1 MVETGEFFDDVDLD
15 NPDYDKINQKTDG
28 GEDVM
33 DMDIKKMD
41 GDTIRTLQPTSD
53 RVLVRLYEPDWTT
66 GGGIIIPNQGRTQ
79 PLVGKILEVG
89 PGLWDNDKKERSS
102 PNLYPGQYVLT
113 SNVSYDKEDVYVD
126 EDDIK
131 YILIRQHKI
140 NGVFASSE
148 YAFFGW
154 YNEPSEQTEG

>member
-1 MVETGEFFDDVDLD
+1 MYETGEFYDDVDLD

-33 DMDIKKMD
+33 DMDIKRIDK
-41 GDTIRTLQPTSD
+41 DTIRSLKPLSD
-53 RVLVRLYEPDWTT
+53 RVLIRLYEPDWTT
-66 GGGIIIPNQGRTQ
+66 GGGIIVPKQGRTQ
-79 PLVGKILEVG
+79 PLVGKILAVG
-89 PGLWDNDKKERSS
+89 EGLWDHSKKDRSS
-102 PNLYPGQYVLT
+102 PELYPGQYVLT
-113 SNVSYDKEDVYVD
+113 SNVTYDKEDVYVD
-126 EDDIK
+126 EEDTK

-154 YNEPSEQTEG
+154 YNKPSEERE